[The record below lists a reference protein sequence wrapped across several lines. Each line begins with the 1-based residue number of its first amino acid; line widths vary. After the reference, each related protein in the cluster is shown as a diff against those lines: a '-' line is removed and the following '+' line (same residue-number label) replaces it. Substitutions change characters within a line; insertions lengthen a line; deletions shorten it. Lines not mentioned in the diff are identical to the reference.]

1 MVKML
6 LATLLHT
13 VRNGDTAA
21 ARWSSMKRAT
31 RILLSVSAILNL
43 LARAASGQGNAGVG
57 TWGFVNVRYDSRSPA
72 SIYTGYGWHSVFAMG
87 GVLHNPRTGYAE
99 LVAGVGA
106 AFRTGVAEHWV
117 VFARSEAGARSFAQA
132 YWLPT
137 VRTGSITSRAN
148 VKLTVALQ
156 GRPARKLSISPLA
169 ITLPLGRRLSGG
181 VAVEMAAAVDAR
193 TRFGTG
199 LELRFKLPGAAL
211 GVDALRDV
219 TGNRAQLRLLFASM
233 F

>member
-6 LATLLHT
+6 
-13 VRNGDTAA
+13 D
-21 ARWSSMKRAT
+21 RAW
-31 RILLSVSAILNL
+31 RHAPKMLFYGSAILTL
-43 LARAASGQGNAGVG
+43 GPRSAPAQGRAGVG
-57 TWGFVNVRYDSRSPA
+57 TWGFVNARYDRRSPA
-72 SIYTGYGWHSVFAMG
+72 SIYTGYGWHAVFAMG

-99 LVAGVGA
+99 LVAGVGVV
-106 AFRTGVAEHWV
+106 FRTGAAEQWLA
-117 VFARSEAGARSFAQA
+117 FATSETGAGSFAQT

-148 VKLTVALQ
+148 VKLTVALH
-156 GRPARKLSISPLA
+156 GRAVRKLSISPLA

-181 VAVEMAAAVDAR
+181 VAVDMAAGEDAR
-193 TRFGTG
+193 TRLGTG
-199 LELRFKLPGAAL
+199 LQLRFKLPGGAL

-219 TGNRAQLRLLFASM
+219 TGNRGQLRLFFASI

>member
-6 LATLLHT
+6 PDRTCI
-13 VRNGDTAA
+13 
-21 ARWSSMKRAT
+21 MQRAT
-31 RILLSVSAILNL
+31 WILFFMSAILNL
-43 LARAASGQGNAGVG
+43 HARAASGQGRAGVG
-57 TWGFVNVRYDSRSPA
+57 TWGFVNVRYDTRSPA

-99 LVAGVGA
+99 LVGGMGA
-106 AFRTGVAEHWV
+106 VFRTGVAEHWL
-117 VFARSEAGARSFAQA
+117 VFATSETAARSFAQI

-137 VRTGSITSRAN
+137 VRTGAITSRAN
-148 VKLTVALQ
+148 VKLTVALH
-156 GRPARKLSISPLA
+156 GGAARKLSISPLA
-169 ITLPLGRRLSGG
+169 ITRPLGRRLSGG
-181 VAVEMAAAVDAR
+181 VAVEMAAAEGAR
-193 TRFGTG
+193 TRFATG

-219 TGNRAQLRLLFASM
+219 MGNRAQLRLFFASI

>member
-1 MVKML
+1 
-6 LATLLHT
+6 
-13 VRNGDTAA
+13 
-21 ARWSSMKRAT
+21 MKRAT
-31 RILLSVSAILNL
+31 KILFCVSAILNL
-43 LARAASGQGNAGVG
+43 GARAASGQGSAGVG
-57 TWGFVNVRYDSRSPA
+57 TWGFVNARYDTRSPA

-106 AFRTGVAEHWV
+106 VFRTGAAEHWLA
-117 VFARSEAGARSFAQA
+117 FATSETGARAFAQA

-137 VRTGSITSRAN
+137 VRSGAITSRAN
-148 VKLTVALQ
+148 VKLTVPLQ
-156 GRPARKLSISPLA
+156 GMGARKLSISPFA
-169 ITLPLGRRLSGG
+169 ITRSFGRRLSGG
-181 VAVEMAAAVDAR
+181 VALEMAAVEDAR

-199 LELRFKLPGAAL
+199 LELRFRLPGAAL

-219 TGNRAQLRLLFASM
+219 TGNHAQARLFFASM